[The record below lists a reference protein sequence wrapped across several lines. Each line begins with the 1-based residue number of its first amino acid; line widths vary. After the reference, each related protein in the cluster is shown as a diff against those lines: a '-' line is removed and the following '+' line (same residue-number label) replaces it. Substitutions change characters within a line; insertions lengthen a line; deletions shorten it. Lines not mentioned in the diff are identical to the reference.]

1 MKKNILIY
9 YQNPYRTIFLES
21 FVQKLIAKGFTVH
34 FLSKCERGILQ
45 DLVEKYG
52 AITTCYNPKKPRFFR
67 FFYHIFFLIK
77 YCRKNKIDVVY
88 SHLQLANLIAL
99 VAQYFIGA
107 KVIPCRHH
115 VDEIILVRNRTA
127 ILIDKVVN
135 RLAKMIVVVS
145 NAAKLHMVAKEN
157 VKGSKIFV
165 IPLGYDFK
173 LYNKINILEVEK
185 IRKQINCELVLL
197 ISSRMTLNKRHQI
210 AFSVLKILKS
220 ENLDIKLIVLD
231 KGPEEQR
238 LRRFAIENGL
248 LKEIIF
254 TGFLNN
260 IMNYVAAAD
269 VLIHPSVI
277 EASNQIVKEAGYL
290 EKTSIVCHG
299 VGDFDEYIVDRENGF
314 LVSKENTVSE
324 MTAIVRE
331 YYFKKDELKKM
342 GTKLKQDVL
351 QKFDIEK
358 VVEQYLK
365 VAKL

>member
-1 MKKNILIY
+1 MKNILIY

-99 VAQYFIGA
+99 VAQYFIKA

-115 VDEIILVRNRTA
+115 LDAVFLEGNKNSIR
-127 ILIDKVVN
+127 IDKMVN
-135 RLAKMIVVVS
+135 RFSKKIVVVS
-145 NAAKLHMVAKEN
+145 DAAKQFMVKNENIKEEKLH
-157 VKGSKIFV
+157 V
-165 IPLGYDFK
+165 IPLGYDFE
-173 LYNKINILEVEK
+173 LYDKPDRLICND
-185 IRKQINCELVLL
+185 IRKNVDREFVML
-197 ISSRMTLNKRHQI
+197 IVSRMVVNKRHMI
-210 AFSVLKILKS
+210 AFDVLNTLVKEGFCVKMF
-220 ENLDIKLIVLD
+220 VLD
-231 KGPEEQR
+231 AGPELTNLQR
-238 LRRFAIENGL
+238 FVVENNL
-248 LKEIIF
+248 INNVIF

-260 IMNYVAAAD
+260 IMDYVEVAD
-269 VLIHPSVI
+269 ILLHPSI
-277 EASNQIVKEAGYL
+277 SESSNQVVKEAGYL
-290 EKTSIVCHG
+290 EKPSIVCSG
-299 VGDFDEYIVDRENGF
+299 VGDFDEYIVNGENGF